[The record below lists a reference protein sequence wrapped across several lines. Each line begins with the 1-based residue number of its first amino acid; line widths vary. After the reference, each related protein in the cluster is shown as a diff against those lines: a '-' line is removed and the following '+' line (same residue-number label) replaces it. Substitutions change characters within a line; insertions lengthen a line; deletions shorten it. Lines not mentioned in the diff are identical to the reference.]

1 MKTQTIR
8 TISGLGKRSSHL
20 LADLAGRGRSIF
32 STEEAHATLGGS
44 RASTYKLLHDL
55 VQRGWLQSLGKGQ
68 YLIIP
73 LAAGPERWY
82 TIHEFQIAHH
92 LAPEGYIAYW
102 TALHHHG
109 LTEQVPRTVW
119 VATPRR
125 RRERAINGVT
135 YTFVTL
141 RPHKVF
147 GQQPVWIEGQRVSLA
162 SLEKSL
168 VDALDHPAYC
178 GGIVEVAKA
187 LSTALTERDISL
199 ERLSDYADRMGNRA
213 IFKRLGYLC
222 ERLPLPVAN
231 YAEQW
236 QTMLSAGYARL
247 DPDRPATG
255 TYDQRWRLLIN
266 VTEAEFTGWMEE

>member
-1 MKTQTIR
+1 MDTQTI
-8 TISGLGKRSSHL
+8 TSIAGLGRRSSHL
-20 LADLAGRGRSIF
+20 LATLAGRGRSIF
-32 STEEAHATLGGS
+32 STEEAHQTLGGS

-55 VQRGWLQSLGKGQ
+55 VQRGWLQSLDKGQ
-68 YLIIP
+68 FLIIP
-73 LAAGPERWY
+73 LAAGTERWY
-82 TIHEFQIAHH
+82 TIHEFLIAQH

-119 VATPRR
+119 IATHRR
-125 RRERAINGVT
+125 RRERTINGVT

-141 RPHKVF
+141 RSHKIF

-168 VDALDHPAYC
+168 VDALDHPAHC

-199 ERLSDYADRMGNRA
+199 EGLSDYAGRMGNRA

-222 ERLPLPVAN
+222 EQLDLPVAN
-231 YAEQW
+231 LIEQW
-236 QTMLSAGYARL
+236 QAMLSAGYARL

-255 TYDQRWRLLIN
+255 TYNQRWRLLVN
-266 VTEAEFTGWMEE
+266 VTEAELSGWMEE